1 MRKRYPYIT
10 KGSFILFLVF
20 SFLMEFVPVYPV
32 YMIIFDSRGYGF
44 TGLSW
49 LMVIWCVPV
58 VLLELPSGVLADRL
72 SRKAL
77 IAGGMGFKILCYL
90 LWSVSSR
97 YAAAAFGFVCW
108 GIQEAFCS
116 GSQQALL
123 YENLRDEGDEAD
135 YEAAA
140 GICGAASTAGV
151 IGALV
156 YGGLI
161 YA

>member
-1 MRKRYPYIT
+1 VL
-10 KGSFILFLVF
+10 SALV
-20 SFLMEFVPVYPV
+20 
-32 YMIIFDSRGYGF
+32 
-44 TGLSW
+44 
-49 LMVIWCVPV
+49 
-58 VLLELPSGVLADRL
+58 RL
-72 SRKAL
+72 
-77 IAGGMGFKILCYL
+77 FKIRGGRVRLCL
-90 LWSVSSR
+90 LGHTGS
-97 YAAAAFGFVCW
+97 
-108 GIQEAFCS
+108 ICS

-123 YENLRDEGDEAD
+123 YENLRDEGDEAR